1 MIKYLQKWRI
11 GVSYNQPLFNK
22 KNNEKGVIRMKLI
35 NTLDAEGTVLCHDI
49 TQIIKGVTKDAVFR
63 KGHVVTKEDIP
74 VLLSVGKDQ
83 LYVWE
88 KEEGILHENDAAE
101 ILCQLC
107 INEHMDRSQVKEG
120 KIELTAAC
128 DGLLKVDNRGMKAVN
143 GFGQMMIASRHGNFP
158 VKKGDKL
165 AGTRIIPLV
174 IEEEKMEA
182 VRQAAMAAT
191 EGNSILKL
199 MPFRHKKVGIVTTG
213 NEVFYG
219 RIQDTFTPVIQDKMG
234 EFDTEII
241 GHDTWNDDDKKVTAS
256 ILSMIQKGADVV
268 VCTGGM
274 SVDPDDKTPLAIKN
288 TGARIVSYG
297 APVLPGAMFLLAYY
311 EVKDGD
317 RPRTVAIM
325 GLPGCVMYAKRT
337 IFDLVLPRVMADDEV
352 TAEDLASLGQ
362 GGLCLN
368 CPVCTFPNCGFGK
381 GY

>member
-1 MIKYLQKWRI
+1 
-11 GVSYNQPLFNK
+11 
-22 KNNEKGVIRMKLI
+22 MKLI
-35 NTLDAEGTVLCHDI
+35 RTVDAEGAVLCHDI

-88 KEEGILHENDAAE
+88 KEEGMLHENDAAE
-101 ILCQLC
+101 ILCAMC
-107 INEHMDRSQVKEG
+107 MGENMDRTEAKEG
-120 KIELTAAC
+120 KIELKAAC
-128 DGLLKVDNRGMKAVN
+128 DGLLKVDNQALKTVN
-143 GFGQMMIASRHGNFP
+143 GLGQMMIATRHGNFP

-182 VRQAAMAAT
+182 ARLAAARVT
-191 EGNSILKL
+191 GGKPILELK
-199 MPFRHKKVGIVTTG
+199 PFLHKKVGIVTTG

-219 RIQDTFTPVIQDKMG
+219 RIKDTFTPVIEEKLS
-234 EFDTEII
+234 EFDTQVI
-241 GHDTWNDDDKKVTAS
+241 GHVTWNDDDTKVTAS
-256 ILSMIQKGADVV
+256 ILDLIGEGADVV
-268 VCTGGM
+268 ICTGGM

-311 EVKDGD
+311 DAGD
-317 RPRTVAIM
+317 RTVAVM

-337 IFDLVLPRVMADDEV
+337 IFDLVLPRVLADDEV
-352 TAEDLASLGQ
+352 TPEDLAALGQ

-368 CPVCTFPNCGFGK
+368 CPQCTYPNCGFGK
-381 GY
+381 GM